1 METNKLLKKANS
13 RLLIITCL
21 TILVVIVAA
30 IVATTLLF
38 STAQKSGKLY
48 ITRDT
53 SQQTVLDSIESK
65 CGSSFSTAIKLLSN
79 IRDINRKGYY
89 EIEEGTTAL
98 DAWRMLSSGAQTPIK
113 FTFNNIRT
121 LDNFAENAD
130 KSLEMTKEEIMAEM
144 LDPDVLKKYGFN
156 KETLPAMLM
165 PDTYF
170 VYWTITPKQLLKKL
184 NDAYNAFWNE
194 SNKNKAAK
202 LSLNPIEVTTLASI
216 VEEETAYGPEKGTVA
231 RLYLNR
237 LHKGMKLQSD
247 PTVKFAVGDES
258 LKWILKQHLLTES
271 PYNTYMVFGLPPGPI
286 RMPMKSTINAVL
298 NAPQNDYLYMCAK
311 EDFSGSHNFTSNY
324 ATHMSNAR
332 RYQAALNAR
341 GIK

>member
-1 METNKLLKKANS
+1 METNTTNKKINS
-13 RLLIITCL
+13 RLLVITCL
-21 TILVVIVAA
+21 ILLVLVAA
-30 IVATTLLF
+30 IAAATLF
-38 STAQKSGKLY
+38 FSSAKSGGKLY
-48 ITRDT
+48 ISRDT
-53 SQQTVLDSIESK
+53 SQEAVIDSIESK
-65 CGSSFSTAIKLLSN
+65 FGSAFSMSIDLLSKARAVN
-79 IRDINRKGYY
+79 KRGYY
-89 EIEEGTTAL
+89 EIKEGATAF
-98 DAWRMLSSGAQTPIK
+98 DVWKMLSSGSQTPIK

-121 LDNFAENAD
+121 LDDFAKHAS
-130 KSLEMTKEEIMAEM
+130 KCLEMTEEDLKTEMQNPELLKE
-144 LDPDVLKKYGFN
+144 YGFT
-156 KETLPAMLM
+156 KQTLPAMLV

-170 VYWTITPKQLLKKL
+170 VYWTITPQQLLKKL

-194 SNKNKAAK
+194 SNKSKAKK
-202 LSLNPIEVTTLASI
+202 LSLTPIEVTTLASI
-216 VEEETAYGPEKGTVA
+216 VEEETAYAPEKGTVA
-231 RLYLNR
+231 RLYINR
-237 LHKGMKLQSD
+237 LKKGMKLQSD

-258 LKWILKQHLLTES
+258 LKRILNKHLYTES

-298 NAPQNDYLYMCAK
+298 NAPKNDFLYMCAK